1 MSWALERPDGTMAG
15 TRRPGTRTTVRA
27 VRPWVSGAAGL
38 LIALVGAWAAIA
50 PFVGPEFGYRVTS
63 LSAWHWSMRNWMLH
77 LAPGGAA
84 LLAGLLLM
92 SRARASRTLSLVL
105 GLAVVAAGAWLIV
118 GPPVWTWIEHSA
130 SYGAA
135 SARTAVLYQVG
146 AALGPGILLAA
157 LGAVVL
163 ERPTVAVTRTVREPA
178 PGPTTGTYPPVPG
191 DGTPAAATWPTTPAD
206 QPAPPPPV
214 E

>member
-1 MSWALERPDGTMAG
+1 MSWALEHPDGTMAG

-63 LSAWHWSMRNWMLH
+63 LGAWHWSMRNWMLH

-84 LLAGLLLM
+84 LLAGLLMM

-130 SYGAA
+130 SYATA
-135 SARTAVLYQVG
+135 SARTALLYQVG

-163 ERPTVAVTRTVREPA
+163 ERPTVAVTRTVQEPA
-178 PGPTTGTYPPVPG
+178 TGSYPAVPA
-191 DGTPAAATWPTTPAD
+191 DAPRPTTPAD